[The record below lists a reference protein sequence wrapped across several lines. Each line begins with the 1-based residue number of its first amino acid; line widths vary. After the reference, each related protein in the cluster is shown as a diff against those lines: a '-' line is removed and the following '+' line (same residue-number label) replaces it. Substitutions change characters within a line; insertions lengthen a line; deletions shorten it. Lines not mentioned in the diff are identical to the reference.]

1 MVEFK
6 EFLKIMGRG
15 AWRVFL
21 FVSGISFFLGL
32 GILIAQ
38 SPYTL
43 GAFIVFV
50 CLLLFYFVGNED
62 L

>member
-1 MVEFK
+1 MNDLK
-6 EFLKIMGRG
+6 EFMKIMGRG

-21 FVSGISFFLGL
+21 FASGISFSIGL

-38 SPYTL
+38 SPYAIGTFL
-43 GAFIVFV
+43 VFV